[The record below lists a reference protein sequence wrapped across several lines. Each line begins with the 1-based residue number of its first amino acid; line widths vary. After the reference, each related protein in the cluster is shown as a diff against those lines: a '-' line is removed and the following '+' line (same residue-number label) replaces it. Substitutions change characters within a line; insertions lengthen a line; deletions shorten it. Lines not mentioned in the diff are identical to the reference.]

1 MTCTNLSFKQ
11 ARMLTLFSK
20 RKVVDPIS
28 WLVFFIL
35 AIVFSAWYLLFE
47 KTIPGITNMEIVEI
61 VLMSSLSYTF
71 FMMVPVYVNLNIL
84 KEHILDWRNDEL
96 KKPIRIFVYVPYVI
110 GVLLNALFFA
120 WILKRYSNYSIS
132 FLQSQ
137 LPLLLNALI
146 IFGVQLISTGLMF
159 KREFIFQARKLVRQ
173 RRRFARVGYVLTK
186 KTEMESTGISST
198 NEMVCI
204 KNKAGTNRI
213 DFPAKQL
220 LYIEAFANGSTL
232 YFKSDDGIQ
241 EAKSSDNL
249 TTILANGLLPEN
261 LAVRVQ
267 KSYIVAIHQ
276 VLGRNENN
284 LLLKAEGGKREK
296 VNKLGFKMMVI
307 KPIEIPI
314 GKTYQDQIDLDK
326 WARMNNRSEE

>member
-1 MTCTNLSFKQ
+1 
-11 ARMLTLFSK
+11 MLTLFSK

-35 AIVFSAWYLLFE
+35 SIVFSVWYLLFE
-47 KTIPGITNMEIVEI
+47 KTIPGITNAEIVEI
-61 VLMSSLSYTF
+61 VLMSSLSYSF

-84 KEHILDWRNDEL
+84 KEHILDRYKNEV
-96 KKPIRIFVYVPYVI
+96 KKPMRIFVYVPYVI

-159 KREFIFQARKLVRQ
+159 KREFITQKRILFRKIRRLARFEYALAKE
-173 RRRFARVGYVLTK
+173 AA
-186 KTEMESTGISST
+186 MESTGISST

-220 LYIEAFANGSTL
+220 LFIEAFDNGSIL
-232 YFKSDDGIQ
+232 YFKNRDGIHHV
-241 EAKSSDNL
+241 KSSDNL
-249 TTILANGLLPEN
+249 TAILENGLLPEN
-261 LAVRVQ
+261 LAIRIQ
-267 KSYIVAIHQ
+267 KSYIVATHQ

-284 LLLKAEGGKREK
+284 LLLKAEGGIREK
-296 VNKLGFKMMVI
+296 TNKLGFKMMVV

-314 GKTYQDQIDLDK
+314 GKKYQDQIDLNK
-326 WARMNNRSEE
+326 WAELNKRNKA